1 MNFFHKMY
9 YRNINWI
16 GFNINKLNCHHHIYK
31 TFDIDAFEESN
42 IYNEYW
48 WDDEYYEAN
57 EEENKNKFKH
67 ISPFFKFGMRGYEQ
81 DLLYKSDL
89 FSEYFFEK
97 KKYNS
102 EKKLKFDISSI
113 ILTDEIQK
121 LLHLENIFIDHLN
134 NDNLNIN
141 LKQHKK

>member
-1 MNFFHKMY
+1 
-9 YRNINWI
+9 
-16 GFNINKLNCHHHIYK
+16 
-31 TFDIDAFEESN
+31 
-42 IYNEYW
+42 
-48 WDDEYYEAN
+48 
-57 EEENKNKFKH
+57 
-67 ISPFFKFGMRGYEQ
+67 MRGYEQ
-81 DLLYKSDL
+81 DLLYKSEL

-97 KKYNS
+97 KKFNL
-102 EKKLKFDISSI
+102 EKELKFDISSI